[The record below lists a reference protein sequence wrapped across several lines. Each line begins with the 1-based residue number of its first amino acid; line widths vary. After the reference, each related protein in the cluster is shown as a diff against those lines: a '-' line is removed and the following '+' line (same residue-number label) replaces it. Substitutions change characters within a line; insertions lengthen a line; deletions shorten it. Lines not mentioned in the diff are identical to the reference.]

1 MTLTENQKKTVS
13 DLIIANI
20 GDLNEVEE
28 FNFTLKC
35 SECTNEEI
43 DILDQLC
50 ADPSAKHALS
60 DFLWVSVR
68 YSVIRDEYE
77 ISGSVSKGM

>member
-35 SECTNEEI
+35 SECINEEI

-77 ISGSVSKGM
+77 ISGECF

>member
-77 ISGSVSKGM
+77 ISGECF

>member
-50 ADPSAKHALS
+50 ADPSAVTQIGECLRI
-60 DFLWVSVR
+60 SVR
-68 YSVIRDEYE
+68 YSVMTESYT
-77 ISGSVSKGM
+77 ISGECM

>member
-1 MTLTENQKKTVS
+1 MLTSEEKKILSNLVVTNV
-13 DLIIANI
+13 

-28 FNFTLKC
+28 FDFTLKC
-35 SECTNEEI
+35 SECTNAEI

-77 ISGSVSKGM
+77 ISGECM